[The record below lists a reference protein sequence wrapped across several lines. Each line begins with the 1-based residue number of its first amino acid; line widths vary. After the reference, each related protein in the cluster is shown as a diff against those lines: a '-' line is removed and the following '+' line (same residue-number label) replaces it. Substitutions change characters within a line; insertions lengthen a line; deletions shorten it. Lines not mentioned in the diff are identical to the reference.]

1 MIPRL
6 PAILLIFGM
15 LWLMPAGATDAAK
28 EKRWADQIVDAL
40 ITGEAVWLEA
50 GGHRFLGIWTEAE
63 SAPVHGGIVLVHG
76 MGVHPDWPDV
86 IHPLRTALPEHGWAT
101 LSIQMPVL
109 PNEAKVED
117 YAPVWKE
124 AAPRLKAAVAFLR
137 RQNIENIAI
146 VAHSLGA
153 SMAAS
158 FLAAEPRSGVA
169 AFVAIGMSNVT
180 TTPEMSSVR
189 ALEKIRIPVL
199 DLYGENDLDAVLAS
213 APARAAAARRAGNDK
228 YGQRRVPGAD
238 HFFAGMEE
246 TLVRHV
252 RTWLRANAPGVL
264 KKKR

>member
-1 MIPRL
+1 MVPRV
-6 PAILLIFGM
+6 PAILLIFGL
-15 LWLMPAGATDAAK
+15 LWLPPAGATDAAK

-40 ITGEAVWLEA
+40 IDGEAVWLEA

-63 SAPVHGGIVLVHG
+63 TGKVEGGVILVHG

-86 IHPLRTALPEHGWAT
+86 IHPLRVALPQHGWAT

-124 AAPRLKAAVAFLR
+124 VAPRLKAAVAFLR
-137 RQNIENIAI
+137 KQNIENIAV

-158 FLAAEPRSGVA
+158 FLAAQPRSGVA
-169 AFVAIGMSNVT
+169 AFVAIGMT
-180 TTPEMSSVR
+180 DITATPEMSSAR

-199 DLYGENDLDAVLAS
+199 DLYGGNDLDAVRKS

-228 YGQRRVPGAD
+228 YAQRRVPGAD

-246 TLVRHV
+246 TLVRQV
-252 RTWLRANAPGVL
+252 RTWLKANAPGVL
-264 KKKR
+264 KKKG